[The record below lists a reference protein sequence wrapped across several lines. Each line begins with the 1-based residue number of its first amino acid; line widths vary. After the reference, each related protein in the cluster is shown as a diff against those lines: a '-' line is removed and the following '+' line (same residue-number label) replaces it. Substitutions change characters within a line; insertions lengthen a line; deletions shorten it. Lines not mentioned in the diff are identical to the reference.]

1 MKDTSI
7 FEKKILKII
16 ILNVFLFLLMG
27 SANAQIVINEGSN
40 KNYQTLMDED
50 GDYEDWIEIYNAGTT
65 AVDLF
70 NFSLSDNS
78 TPGEWVFPHQIIE
91 PNKYLIIL
99 CSGKNRNSTSTT
111 SAFTHVLSDTMF
123 TPQGGWNMGGGIV
136 GGWNVHQFT
145 TPFYWDGLSNVI
157 VNICSFSNGWT
168 ENSIHLQ
175 SQTNFN
181 STTYNVLDGTS
192 ACNLSAGFNSQQR
205 PNIRLNNVVIGTG
218 ILQNSP
224 TDYPA
229 PYGNY
234 YWSARH
240 QLLFKASE
248 LIAAGLT
255 QGNINSLAFN
265 VLSTGATQATYS
277 FIDLSM
283 AKTNLTELTSNFLP
297 TSGAF
302 YHTNFKISSNGE
314 TIKLY
319 NPSNVLVSSLNVNC
333 GQGIDVSIGSITDA
347 STTIKKFSVPTPG
360 STNNVSIPA
369 DTYVSPPS
377 FSVNGGIY
385 TTPISVS
392 ITNSNSPIGSVYY
405 TLDGSDPDNTSQL
418 WNGTPI
424 PIFNTTILRA
434 RAYANGYI
442 PSAIVSASYLLNVS
456 HVTPIISVVT
466 DPDNLYGAISG
477 MFDNPALD
485 LLKPAS
491 IEYFDANPAHT
502 LIHTGKAGIMMDGGW
517 GSRNQ
522 PQRPFRVNLDQSVL
536 GDGPILHNIIPD
548 RPNRNQYGD
557 FFLRNGSNNYLRL
570 PYKDAAQVKMMGDG
584 SNNYYSAWRPVTV
597 YINGSYW
604 GLYELREKTN
614 IEMFQLAENANPN
627 TVEILS
633 STSQYGFTLRAIEGS
648 VQSFYTS
655 YDNFLQLNP
664 TNTDFWDQADQYF
677 DMKYYNDYI
686 IGEIWIDNLDWAFV
700 YNNLKLYRSNAT
712 NFRWRYLLTDLDF
725 GLHLDIPEICDH
737 NLLAELFQA
746 DPNNPHLNIWLQGIQ
761 NDRFKNYFINRFADL
776 MNSLFLPSRL
786 LEIENSMYNQTV
798 VEMAKEYER
807 WGNPNDVPGQLNEFN
822 QTHLNT
828 QSQLLCRTEKMRN
841 QIQSEFSLPQQVDVA
856 LDVYPANTG
865 KINIST
871 ITPEVYPWSGVY
883 FDGVPIKIEAQAQP
897 GYEFSHW
904 ESNGL
909 ITDTLNPVFLGTL
922 QTNNTLF
929 RAHFASTLGV
939 NNLASGSFSIFPNP
953 SSDKIRIK
961 HSDSSKVLE
970 ELTFI
975 DLLGRKINQPF
986 SVTENNEVEVDVSSF
1001 ASGYYVIYYLSKE
1014 GKSFNTPFIKL

>member
-1 MKDTSI
+1 MNSKFQQKMKDTSI
-7 FEKKILKII
+7 FKKKIYKILI
-16 ILNVFLFLLMG
+16 FNVLLFFIMG

-40 KNYQTLMDED
+40 KNYPTLMDEE
-50 GDYEDWIEIYNAGTT
+50 GEYEDWIEIYNAGTT

-91 PNKYLIIL
+91 PNKYLIVI
-99 CSGKNRNSTSTT
+99 CSGKNRYATSTT
-111 SAFTHVLSDTMF
+111 SAFTNVVTDTMF
-123 TPQGGWNMGGGIV
+123 TPH

-157 VNICSFSNGWT
+157 VNICSYDYGWI

-181 STTYNVLDGTS
+181 SSTIGVFDGAS
-192 ACNLSAGFNSQQR
+192 ASNLSVGFNSQLR

-218 ILQNSP
+218 ILQNDP
-224 TDYPA
+224 TSYPA
-229 PYGNY
+229 PYGNS

-255 QGNINSLAFN
+255 QGNINSLAFK
-265 VLSTGATQATYS
+265 LLFSTTPSQTTYS

-283 AKTNLTELTSNFLP
+283 AKTNLTELTSDFLP
-297 TSGAF
+297 ISGTF
-302 YHTNFKISSNGE
+302 FHTNFKISSSGE
-314 TIKLY
+314 TINLY

-333 GQGIDVSIGSITDA
+333 GQGNDVSIGSFPDA
-347 STTIKKFSVPTPG
+347 STTIKKFSMPTPG
-360 STNNVSIPA
+360 STNNASSPA
-369 DTYVSPPS
+369 DNYASPPS

-385 TTPISVS
+385 STPISVS

-424 PIFNTTILRA
+424 SILNNTILRA
-434 RAYANGYI
+434 ITYVNGYI
-442 PSAIVSASYLLNVS
+442 PSAIVSESYLINVS

-466 DPDNLYGAISG
+466 DPDNLFGGVSG
-477 MFDNPALD
+477 IFDQPYSD
-485 LLKPAS
+485 IYKPAS
-491 IEYFDANPAHT
+491 IEYFDSTPTHT
-502 LIHTGKAGIMMDGGW
+502 LLHTGKAGIKMDGGW
-517 GSRNQ
+517 GTRLR
-522 PQRPFRVNLDQSVL
+522 PQRAFRVNLDHSML

-557 FFLRNGSNNYLRL
+557 FFLRNGSQNYLRL

-633 STSQYGFTLRAIEGS
+633 SSSQYGFTLRAIEGS

-686 IGEIWIDNLDWAFV
+686 IGEIWIDNQDWGFA

-712 NFRWRYLLTDLDF
+712 NFRWRYLLSDMDL
-725 GLHLDIPEICDH
+725 GLKIDDPEICNH

-761 NDRFKNYFINRFADL
+761 NDRFKNYFINRFADQ
-776 MNSLFLPSRL
+776 MNSLYLPSRL

-807 WGNPNDVPGQLNEFN
+807 WGDPNDVPGQLNEFN
-822 QTHLNT
+822 QTHLNN

-841 QIQSEFSLPQQVDVA
+841 QIQSGFNLPQQVDVA
-856 LDVYPANTG
+856 LDVYPSNAG

-909 ITDTLNPVFLGTL
+909 ITDTLNPIFLGTL
-922 QTNNTLF
+922 QTNSTLF
-929 RAHFASTLGV
+929 RAHFVSTLGV

-1014 GKSFNTPFIKL
+1014 GKSFNAPFIKL